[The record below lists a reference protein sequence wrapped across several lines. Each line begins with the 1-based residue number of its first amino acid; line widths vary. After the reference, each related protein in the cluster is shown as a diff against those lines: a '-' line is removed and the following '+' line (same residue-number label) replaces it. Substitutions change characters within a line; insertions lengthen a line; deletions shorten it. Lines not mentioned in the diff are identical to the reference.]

1 MVLLMDTPLSVTV
14 VLTWMDS
21 GIIYKMMDIS
31 SMRKQA
37 VVVLH

>member
-21 GIIYKMMDIS
+21 GIIYIYNDGY
-31 SMRKQA
+31 
-37 VVVLH
+37 